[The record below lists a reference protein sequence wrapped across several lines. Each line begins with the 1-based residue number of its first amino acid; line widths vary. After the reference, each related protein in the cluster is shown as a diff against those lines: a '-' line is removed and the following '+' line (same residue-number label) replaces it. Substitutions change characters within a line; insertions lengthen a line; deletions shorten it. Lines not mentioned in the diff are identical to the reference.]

1 MCYYFNLDLMQKTQ
15 LALFP
20 LQLFLLP
27 GETTKLHIFEERYQ
41 QLLFDCEDV
50 RISFGIPFTENG
62 TLTGYGS
69 MVNLKKVISR
79 NKNGSA
85 DIEIEAIGIFKVE
98 SFFLRMGEKLYPG
111 GDVVIIDQEKAPLVS
126 NKLFSAFNAYMLESD
141 RQIAPESFSADLNL
155 LNLAR
160 MLSLPD
166 SKKIDLLKLKS
177 HAEMERYLIDE
188 IRMRSLMLKQKNSI
202 EHNIFL
208 N

>member
-1 MCYYFNLDLMQKTQ
+1 MQKTQ

-41 QLLFDCEDV
+41 QLLSDCEDV
-50 RISFGIPFTENG
+50 QISFGIPFTENG

-69 MVNLKKVISR
+69 MVNVKKVISR

-98 SFFLRMGEKLYPG
+98 RFYMRMGEKLYPG
-111 GDVVIIDQEKAPLVS
+111 GDVVIIDQENTPLVS
-126 NKLFSAFNAYMLESD
+126 NTLFSVFNAYMLESD
-141 RQIAPESFSADLNL
+141 TPIAPESFSADLNL
-155 LNLAR
+155 LHLAR
-160 MLSLPD
+160 MLNLAD
-166 SKKIDLLKLKS
+166 SKKIQLLKLKS
-177 HAEMERYLIDE
+177 TAAMERFLLSE
-188 IRMRSLMLKQKNSI
+188 IKMRSLLLKQRNSI

>member
-1 MCYYFNLDLMQKTQ
+1 MQKTQ

-50 RISFGIPFTENG
+50 QISFGIPFTENG

-79 NKNGSA
+79 NENGSA
-85 DIEIEAIGIFKVE
+85 DIEIEAIGVFKVE
-98 SFFLRMGEKLYPG
+98 RFFLRMGEKLYPG
-111 GDVVIIDQEKAPLVS
+111 GDVILIDQEKTSIVS
-126 NKLFSAFNAYMLESD
+126 NNLFSAFNAYMLESNKPL
-141 RQIAPESFSADLNL
+141 APESFSADLNVL
-155 LNLAR
+155 HLAR
-160 MLSLPD
+160 MLNLAD
-166 SKKIDLLKLKS
+166 SKKIELLRLQS
-177 HAEMERYLIDE
+177 SAEMEKFLLNE
-188 IRMRSLMLKQKNSI
+188 IKMRSLMLKQKNSI

>member
-1 MCYYFNLDLMQKTQ
+1 MQKTQ

-50 RISFGIPFTENG
+50 QLSFGIPFTENG

-69 MVNLKKVISR
+69 MVNLKKVVSR
-79 NKNGSA
+79 HKNGSA
-85 DIEIEAIGIFKVE
+85 DIEVEAIGNFKVE
-98 SFFLRMGEKLYPG
+98 RFFLRMGEKLYPG
-111 GDVVIIDQEKAPLVS
+111 GDVIIIDQEAPIVS
-126 NKLFSAFNAYMLESD
+126 NSLFSAFNAYMAESNKA
-141 RQIAPESFSADLNL
+141 IAPEYFSADLDIFD
-155 LNLAR
+155 LAR
-160 MLSLPD
+160 MLHLEDP
-166 SKKIDLLKLKS
+166 KKIDLLKLK
-177 HAEMERYLIDE
+177 APAYMEKFLLDE
-188 IRMRSLMLKQKNSI
+188 IKMRLLMLKQKNSI